1 MGLNGTGRPNSD
13 APEDGADGAHVRGQ
27 LEPHELD
34 DVVVDGAA
42 PLDGADDGGE
52 VVVGEHHVAGF
63 LGDLGA
69 GDAHGHADVG
79 PPQRGRVVH
88 AVAGHGH
95 DVAPA
100 LQRLDDPHLV
110 LGRHPGAHADA
121 VDLLGQLLVVH
132 GRELVAGDDPPLDAQ
147 LGGDRPRGD
156 GVVTGDHL
164 HRDARRA
171 TQADGVASL
180 GPGRVDD
187 ADEHLQGELLDPA
200 LGVGHGSVGPEH
212 RGRRE
217 LPGRHGKDAHA
228 LRGQSVVVGLAAGA
242 GRGVERD
249 LGAVAARRRWST
261 GRAARRGRPSRTP
274 ARRCSGPPD
283 RTSGSWP

>member
-1 MGLNGTGRPNSD
+1 MVRMPTAMTTPRNTSRPMRRPVRMAASLGIGGAAHHARLGLVDAEGHGRRAVGDEVHPQHLD
-13 APEDGADGAHVRGQ
+13 GAERHGQAEQRRPEDGADGAHVRGQ

-79 PPQRGRVVH
+79 PAQRRGVVH

-100 LQRLDDPHLV
+100 LERLDDPHLV

-121 VDLLGQLLVVH
+121 VDLLGELLV
-132 GRELVAGDDPPLDAQ
+132 G
-147 LGGDRPRGD
+147 
-156 GVVTGDHL
+156 
-164 HRDARRA
+164 
-171 TQADGVASL
+171 
-180 GPGRVDD
+180 
-187 ADEHLQGELLDPA
+187 
-200 LGVGHGSVGPEH
+200 H
-212 RGRRE
+212 RGR
-217 LPGRHGKDAHA
+217 
-228 LRGQSVVVGLAAGA
+228 
-242 GRGVERD
+242 
-249 LGAVAARRRWST
+249 ARRR
-261 GRAARRGRPSRTP
+261 
-274 ARRCSGPPD
+274 
-283 RTSGSWP
+283 